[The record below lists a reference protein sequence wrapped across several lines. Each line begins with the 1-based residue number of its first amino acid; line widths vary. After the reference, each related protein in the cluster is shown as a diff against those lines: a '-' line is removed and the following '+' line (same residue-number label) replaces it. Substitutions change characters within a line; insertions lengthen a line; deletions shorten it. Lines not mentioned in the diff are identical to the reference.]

1 MGDKRC
7 SFPWNKNSIAPRMA
21 MMAKDTSSL
30 RANGAIVFPLLSA
43 DTEGSRST
51 GESTG
56 VSATPIEPVLAA
68 IGAPPSTAQP
78 TPTAERVE
86 SCTGLDELA
95 GVASESFFGMAT
107 NSMAGDVSKDI
118 VATGAEEVA
127 VFSGRPPDIGRR
139 EKHPLL

>member
-1 MGDKRC
+1 MVDKRC
-7 SFPWNKNSIAPRMA
+7 AFPWNENSIAPRMA

-56 VSATPIEPVLAA
+56 VSATPIEPILPA
-68 IGAPPSTAQP
+68 IGAPASTAQV

-107 NSMAGDVSKDI
+107 NSMAGEVSKAI
-118 VATGAEEVA
+118 VATGAAEVA
-127 VFSGRPPDIGRR
+127 VFSSRPPDIVCR
-139 EKHPLL
+139 ENHSLI